1 MSKSLQQKNTRYL
14 LTWLPLVMLL
24 GSLFFY
30 WLMSGHVHHM
40 EEQQLKLKQEN
51 IWKAFQSAPKGLTF
65 HIKGEYDIEKG
76 IPMPKDLID
85 RPRDTTLYYE
95 ANKEW
100 AAFKILTRQYQFMGD
115 PYQLTTYI
123 SSKEITHLI
132 IKVSI
137 AEALIFLLLLGAVVF
152 INRKSSGLLWKPFY
166 STMGEVKQYDI
177 IKNKSL
183 ILPPQT
189 GTGEFDQLNQTIV
202 ALIEHVNRA
211 YTNQKQFVE
220 NASHELQTPLAII
233 RSKVELLIDSAG
245 LTEETA
251 GLLTDI
257 TDANERLSQMNKNLL
272 LLAKIDNYQFPEQHT
287 FLLSGMLGK
296 LITQYQEHYEGD
308 VPAIKTTIQPGVEL
322 QANSALIEI
331 LINNLVRNSIVHNI
345 PGGYV
350 DIRLAGKELTIENS
364 GPVLE
369 GDTEKLFERFKKGRE
384 ESRTTGLGL
393 ALVKQICLVYQFDLQ
408 YHHHHGIHHIRVN
421 FGRSDFLNSS
431 QIGS

>member
-24 GSLFFY
+24 GSFFFY
-30 WLMSGHVHHM
+30 WLMSGHVYHM
-40 EEQQLKLKQEN
+40 QAQQLQLKQEN
-51 IWKAFQSAPKGLTF
+51 IWKAFQSAPKDMTF

-76 IPMPKDLID
+76 GLVPKDLVN
-85 RPRDTTLYYE
+85 RPRDTSVYYE
-95 ANKEW
+95 AGKEW
-100 AAFKILTRQYQFMGD
+100 AAFRILTKQYRFMGA

-166 STMGEVKQYDI
+166 NTMGEVKEYDI

-189 GTGEFDQLNQTIV
+189 GIEEFDQLNQTIV
-202 ALIEHVNRA
+202 ALIEDVNRA
-211 YTNQKQFVE
+211 YNNQKQFVE

-251 GLLTDI
+251 GLLRDI
-257 TDANERLSQMNKNLL
+257 TDANDRLSQMNKNLL

-287 FLLSGMLGK
+287 ILLSNVLGK
-296 LITQYQEHYEGD
+296 LVTQYQEHYEGD
-308 VPAIKTTIQPGVEL
+308 VPVIKTTIQPGVEL

-331 LINNLVRNSIVHNI
+331 LINNLVRNSIVHNL

-350 DIRLAGKELTIENS
+350 DIRLTGKELTIENS

-369 GDTEKLFERFKKGRE
+369 GGTEKLFERFRKGRE
-384 ESRTTGLGL
+384 DSRTTGLGL
-393 ALVKQICLVYQFDLQ
+393 ALVKQICHVYQFDLQ
-408 YHHHHGIHHIRVN
+408 YIHNKGVHRVRVN
-421 FGRSDFLNSS
+421 FGRPGFLNSS

>member
-30 WLMSGHVHHM
+30 WMMSGHVHHM
-40 EEQQLKLKQEN
+40 QEQQLQLKQEN
-51 IWKAFQSAPKGLTF
+51 IWKAFQSAPKGIAF

-76 IPMPKDLID
+76 TPVLKDGID
-85 RPRDTTLYYE
+85 RSRDTILYYE
-95 ANKEW
+95 DSKKW
-100 AAFKILTRQYQFMGD
+100 DAFKILTRQYRFMGD

-137 AEALIFLLLLGAVVF
+137 AEALIFILLLSAVVF

-166 STMGEVKQYDI
+166 NTMGEVKEYDI

-189 GTGEFDQLNQTIV
+189 GIEEFDQLNQTIV

-211 YTNQKQFVE
+211 YNNQKQFVE

-257 TDANERLSQMNKNLL
+257 TDANDRLSQMNKNLL

-287 FLLSGMLGK
+287 VPLSNLLGK

-308 VPAIKTTIQPGVEL
+308 VPAIKTTIQPDVEL

-331 LINNLVRNSIVHNI
+331 LINNLVRNSIVHNL

-350 DIRLAGKELTIENS
+350 DIRLAGRELTIENS

-369 GDTEKLFERFKKGRE
+369 GDTERLFERFKKGRE

-393 ALVKQICLVYQFDLQ
+393 ALVRQICHVYRFDLQ
-408 YHHHHGIHHIRVN
+408 YHHHQGVHRIRVN
-421 FGRSDFLNSS
+421 FGKPGFLNSS
-431 QIGS
+431 QIDS